1 MRRVTPKPLTPEA
14 FARYGDVI
22 SARDG
27 VEQYPINYGATT
39 RFNDLAA
46 IDTAIDGGRT
56 IVSLFRSQPLVPP
69 VLKIMERHPIG
80 SQAFMPLNGRP
91 YLVAVAPAGDLDP
104 AKIEVFLASGDQG
117 VNYAAGTWHHYSLA
131 LEFESDFL
139 VVDRAGPGENLDEV
153 ELAEGAWVAVSFGTD
168 T

>member
-14 FARYGDVI
+14 FAPYGDVI
-22 SARDG
+22 STREG

-39 RFNDLAA
+39 RFNDLAD
-46 IDTAIDGGRT
+46 IDTAQDGGRT
-56 IVSLFRSQPLVPP
+56 IVSLFRSQPLVPA
-69 VLKIMERHPIG
+69 VLKIMERHPLG
-80 SQAFMPLNGRP
+80 SQAFMPLSGQP

-104 AKIEVFLASGDQG
+104 ARIEVFLASGDQG

-131 LEFESDFL
+131 LDAESDFL
-139 VVDRAGPGENLDEV
+139 VIDRAGPGENLDEV
-153 ELAEGAWVAVSFGTD
+153 ELAETDWITVDIGTD

>member
-1 MRRVTPKPLTPEA
+1 MRRVTPRPLTAET
-14 FARYGDVI
+14 FAPYGEVI
-22 SARDG
+22 SSREG
-27 VEQYPINYGATT
+27 VEQYPINYGVTT
-39 RFNDLAA
+39 RFNGLARVDA
-46 IDTAIDGGRT
+46 TAHGGAP
-56 IVSLFRSQPLVPP
+56 IISIFRSTPLPAL
-69 VLKIMERHPIG
+69 VLKIMERHPLG

-91 YLVAVAPAGDLDP
+91 WLVAVAPAGELDP

-131 LEFESDFL
+131 LDEVSDFL

-153 ELAEGAWVAVSFGTD
+153 ELAEADWVEVDFGTD

>member
-1 MRRVTPKPLTPEA
+1 MRRVTPRLLTPET
-14 FARYGDVI
+14 FAAYGEVI

-27 VEQYPINYGATT
+27 VEQMTINYGATT

-46 IDTAIDGGRT
+46 IDVATGGGHA
-56 IVSLFRSQPLVPP
+56 IVSLFRSTPLPEP
-69 VLKIMERHPIG
+69 VLKIMERHPLG

-104 AKIEVFLASGDQG
+104 AKIEVFVAAGDQG

-131 LEFESDFL
+131 LEAVSDFL
-139 VVDRAGPGENLDEV
+139 VVDRAGPGTNLDEV
-153 ELAEGAWVAVSFGTD
+153 ELAEVDWVGVMLP
-168 T
+168 

>member
-1 MRRVTPKPLTPEA
+1 MRRVTPRPLTPAA
-14 FARYGDVI
+14 FAPYGDVI
-22 SARDG
+22 SAREG

-46 IDTAIDGGRT
+46 IDTAVDGGRT
-56 IVSLFRSQPLVPP
+56 IVSLFRSQPLDPP
-69 VLKIMERHPIG
+69 VLKIMERHPLG
-80 SQAFMPLNGRP
+80 SQAFMPLTGRP

-131 LEFESDFL
+131 LGAESDFL
-139 VVDRAGPGENLDEV
+139 VIDRAGPGENLDEV
-153 ELAEGAWVAVSFGTD
+153 ELSETD
-168 T
+168 QIVVVL